1 MKCRNSAF
9 NAHGSRKI
17 TLPVQV
23 GTAHGSRKIT
33 LPVQVGTV
41 KIYVAAETRGEFSAF
56 NAQGSRRITLPV
68 HVGTVKI
75 YVAAETQ
82 HLMHE
87 VREELHDLYR

>member
-9 NAHGSRKI
+9 N
-17 TLPVQV
+17 
-23 GTAHGSRKIT
+23 AHGSRKIT

-82 HLMHE
+82 HLMHK